1 MAAPTSTT
9 TASAPPPTRS
19 TPAALSGPSSASSPS
34 QPLVARPRPA
44 PRPPASRDDLIQ
56 SLHGLRTLVW
66 GIPGIIRQGDAAA
79 IRAHHES
86 IVTLLDL
93 VGAAAAVAPAG
104 GSGRGTAPAPRVKE
118 QATANGHGGSAVASD
133 GATDHA
139 VGAQQPAPPA
149 VTVVAVNDKQMEIAI
164 PALAAVATV
173 TFAQSPTSGP
183 SAARRIA
190 SVTLHTTSS
199 TSSAPAA
206 PPVLRRLAH
215 LAETALRTHSDV
227 CAVAWATSAARTF
240 LDPCTACGLLL
251 KPEAD
256 AGAAPYA
263 APLVRWRAAAGQI
276 ALHESCCL
284 AAYGAD
290 WAAGESMAAG
300 L

>member
-1 MAAPTSTT
+1 MTTPNSTT
-9 TASAPPPTRS
+9 TASAPTPTRS
-19 TPAALSGPSSASSPS
+19 ALTAPSGPALAPLSSPAAH
-34 QPLVARPRPA
+34 PRPA

-56 SLHGLRTLVW
+56 SLHDLRTLVW
-66 GIPGIIRQGDAAA
+66 GIPGIVRNGDPDA

-104 GSGRGTAPAPRVKE
+104 GSSRGAAPVSRAQE
-118 QATANGHGGSAVASD
+118 QATTNGHDGSAVASNGPAD
-133 GATDHA
+133 NAA
-139 VGAQQPAPPA
+139 SEQPAPPA
-149 VTVVAVNDKQMEIAI
+149 VTVVTVDDKHMEVAI
-164 PALAAVATV
+164 PALAVVATI
-173 TFAQSPTSGP
+173 TFALSPSSGP
-183 SAARRIA
+183 TAARRIA
-190 SVTLHTTSS
+190 SVALHPTSS
-199 TSSAPAA
+199 PSSAPAA

-240 LDPCTACGLLL
+240 LDPCTACGQLL

-256 AGAAPYA
+256 AGAAPFA
-263 APLVRWRAAAGQI
+263 APLVRWRAAVGQV

-290 WAAGESMAAG
+290 WAASESTGMG

>member
-1 MAAPTSTT
+1 MTAPNSTT
-9 TASAPPPTRS
+9 TASAPLPTRS
-19 TPAALSGPSSASSPS
+19 GPAALSGAPVAPSLPPA
-34 QPLVARPRPA
+34 ARPRPA

-56 SLHGLRTLVW
+56 SLHDLRTLMW
-66 GIPGIIRQGDAAA
+66 GIPGIVRQGDAAA

-93 VGAAAAVAPAG
+93 VGAAAAVAPTG
-104 GSGRGTAPAPRVKE
+104 GSSRGTAPAPRAQE
-118 QATANGHGGSAVASD
+118 QTTPTNGHDGSATTQNDAHVDTA
-133 GATDHA
+133 G
-139 VGAQQPAPPA
+139 VQQPAPPA
-149 VTVVAVNDKQMEIAI
+149 VTVVAMNDKQMEIAI
-164 PALAAVATV
+164 PALAVVATI
-173 TFAQSPTSGP
+173 TFTPSPSSGP
-183 SAARRIA
+183 SLARHIA
-190 SVTLHTTSS
+190 SVTLCPTSS
-199 TSSAPAA
+199 PSSAPAA

-240 LDPCTACGLLL
+240 LDPCTACGQLL

-256 AGAAPYA
+256 AGAAPFA
-263 APLVRWRAAAGQI
+263 APLVRWRAAAGQT

-290 WAAGESMAAG
+290 WAACESTAAG